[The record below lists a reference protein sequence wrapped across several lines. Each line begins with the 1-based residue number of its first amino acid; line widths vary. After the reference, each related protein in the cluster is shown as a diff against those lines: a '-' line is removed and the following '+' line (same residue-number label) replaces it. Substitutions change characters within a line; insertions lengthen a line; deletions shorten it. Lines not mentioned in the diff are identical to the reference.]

1 MRARVAWVLAGTTL
15 VLVVADIL
23 VPAQAVGLLS
33 ETAVAVHGF
42 PFVDGAVLG
51 SSVMGALI
59 ISRYERHPIGWLL
72 SIVGT
77 ASALSLLAE
86 AYAYWV
92 LEADGPG
99 TQAMGSVS
107 AWISSLLGGQLAI
120 AAWP

>member
-1 MRARVAWVLAGTTL
+1 M
-15 VLVVADIL
+15 LVVADVL
-23 VPAQAVGLLS
+23 VSAQAVGLLS

-92 LEADGPG
+92 LRRTVRGRRRWAASRPG
-99 TQAMGSVS
+99 SPRCWA
-107 AWISSLLGGQLAI
+107 ASSPSPAS
-120 AAWP
+120 P